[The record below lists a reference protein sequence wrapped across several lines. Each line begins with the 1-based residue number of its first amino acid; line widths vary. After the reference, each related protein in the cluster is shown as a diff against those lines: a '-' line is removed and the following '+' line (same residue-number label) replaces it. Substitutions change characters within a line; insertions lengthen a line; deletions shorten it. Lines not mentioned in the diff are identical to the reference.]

1 MDRIGEVEVEGSSGQ
16 KSGSVEGKEYRW
28 KSNSVGVCGGDCGEK
43 ESMEEKEWQRLYEVE
58 RGDGKCKAVK
68 VDKGQE

>member
-1 MDRIGEVEVEGSSGQ
+1 M
-16 KSGSVEGKEYRW
+16 EGKEYRW